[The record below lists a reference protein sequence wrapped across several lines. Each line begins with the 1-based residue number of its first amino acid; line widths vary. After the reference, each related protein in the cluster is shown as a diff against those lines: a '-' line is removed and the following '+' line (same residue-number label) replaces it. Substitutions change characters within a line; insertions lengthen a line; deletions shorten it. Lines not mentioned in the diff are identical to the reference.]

1 MRKSKKQKRI
11 IFFVILTFFFL
22 FPVIY
27 MVISSV
33 YAGAKAGLSLMSYY
47 TVFFE
52 SPGYLVKFWRSILM
66 CIAIAAGQTIISC
79 MAGTA
84 FAKYHFIGKKFFLV
98 MMALFMILPV
108 QVTLLPNYLLLEK
121 LGFLNSWKALIIPA
135 IFSPFGVIWL
145 TFIIQSLPNEWI
157 EAARLDRANQLQIVR
172 YIIVPEIKPAVVTL
186 FVLTFVESWNMVEQP
201 IIFLEGP
208 QDYPLS
214 VFLAGITGNSI
225 GVQSVCGIL
234 CLIPVTFLF
243 LYYRK
248 ELTDGLQD
256 TLWSS

>member
-33 YAGAKAGLSLMSYY
+33 YAGVKAGFSLMSYY

-52 SPGYLVKFWRSILM
+52 SPGYLVKFWRSLLM

-108 QVTLLPNYLLLEK
+108 QVTLLPNH
-121 LGFLNSWKALIIPA
+121 
-135 IFSPFGVIWL
+135 V
-145 TFIIQSLPNEWI
+145 
-157 EAARLDRANQLQIVR
+157 
-172 YIIVPEIKPAVVTL
+172 
-186 FVLTFVESWNMVEQP
+186 
-201 IIFLEGP
+201 
-208 QDYPLS
+208 
-214 VFLAGITGNSI
+214 
-225 GVQSVCGIL
+225 
-234 CLIPVTFLF
+234 
-243 LYYRK
+243 
-248 ELTDGLQD
+248 
-256 TLWSS
+256 

>member
-11 IFFVILTFFFL
+11 LFLMILAFFFL
-22 FPVIY
+22 FPVLY
-27 MVISSV
+27 MVVSSV
-33 YAGAKAGLSLMSYY
+33 YTGAQAGFSFMSYY
-47 TVFFE
+47 VVFFE
-52 SPGYLVKFWRSILM
+52 SPGYLVKFWRSLLM
-66 CIAIAAGQTIISC
+66 CIVIAAGQTILSC

-84 FAKYHFIGKKFFLV
+84 FAKYRFIGKKFFLE

-121 LGFLNSWKALIIPA
+121 LGFLNSWKALIVPA
-135 IFSPFGVIWL
+135 IFSPFGVVWL
-145 TFIIQSLPNEWI
+145 TFIIQTLPNEWI
-157 EAARLDRANQLQIVR
+157 EAARLDKANQLQIVR
-172 YIIVPEIKPAVVTL
+172 YIIVPEIKPALVTL

-201 IIFLEGP
+201 IIFLKGP
-208 QDYPLS
+208 LDYPLS
-214 VFLAGITGNSI
+214 VFLAGVTENSI

-243 LYYRK
+243 LYYRR

-256 TLWSS
+256 TLWS

>member
-1 MRKSKKQKRI
+1 MRKPKKQKRI
-11 IFFVILTFFFL
+11 LFLIILTFFFL

-27 MVISSV
+27 MIVSSM
-33 YAGAKAGLSLMSYY
+33 YAGAKAGFSLMSYY
-47 TVFFE
+47 VVFFE
-52 SPGYLVKFWRSILM
+52 SPGYLVKFWRSLFM
-66 CIAIAAGQTIISC
+66 CIVIASGQTIFSC

-84 FAKYHFIGKKFFLV
+84 FAKYHFIGKKLFLA

-135 IFSPFGVIWL
+135 VFSPFGVVWL
-145 TFIIQSLPNEWI
+145 TFIIQTLPNEWI

-172 YIIVPEIKPAVVTL
+172 YIIVPEIKPAIVAL

-201 IIFLEGP
+201 IIFLKGP
-208 QDYPLS
+208 LDYPLS
-214 VFLAGITGNSI
+214 VFLAGITENSI

-243 LYYRK
+243 LYYRE

-256 TLWSS
+256 TLWS

>member
-11 IFFVILTFFFL
+11 LFLIILTFFFL

-27 MVISSV
+27 MIVSSMC
-33 YAGAKAGLSLMSYY
+33 AGAKAGFSLMSYY
-47 TVFFE
+47 VVFFE
-52 SPGYLVKFWRSILM
+52 SPGYLVKFWRSLFM
-66 CIAIAAGQTIISC
+66 CIVIASGQTIFSC

-84 FAKYHFIGKKFFLV
+84 FAKYHFIGKKLFLA

-135 IFSPFGVIWL
+135 VFSPFGVVWL
-145 TFIIQSLPNEWI
+145 TFIIQTLPNEWI

-172 YIIVPEIKPAVVTL
+172 YIIVPEIKPAIVAL

-201 IIFLEGP
+201 IIFLKGP
-208 QDYPLS
+208 LDYPLS
-214 VFLAGITGNSI
+214 VFLAGITENSI

-256 TLWSS
+256 TLWS

>member
-1 MRKSKKQKRI
+1 MRKLKKQKRI
-11 IFFVILTFFFL
+11 VFFMILAFFFL

-27 MVISSV
+27 MVIGSV
-33 YAGAKAGLSLMSYY
+33 YAGAKAGLSFMSYY
-47 TVFFE
+47 IVFFE
-52 SPGYLVKFWRSILM
+52 SPGYLVKFWRSFLM
-66 CIAIAAGQTIISC
+66 CIAIASGQTILSC

-84 FAKYHFIGKKFFLV
+84 FAKYHVIGKKFFLV

-157 EAARLDRANQLQIVR
+157 EAAKLDRANQLQIVR

-201 IIFLEGP
+201 IIFLKGP

-214 VFLAGITGNSI
+214 VFLAGVTGNSI

-234 CLIPVTFLF
+234 CLLPVTFLF

-256 TLWSS
+256 MLWS

>member
-1 MRKSKKQKRI
+1 MRKSKKQKRVL
-11 IFFVILTFFFL
+11 FLMILTFFFL

-27 MVISSV
+27 MVVSSV
-33 YAGAKAGLSLMSYY
+33 YAGVQEGLSFMSYY
-47 TVFFE
+47 VVLFE
-52 SPGYLVKFWRSILM
+52 SPGYLIKFWRSLLM
-66 CIAIAAGQTIISC
+66 YIVISAGQTILSC

-84 FAKYHFIGKKFFLV
+84 FAKYRFIGKKFFLA
-98 MMALFMILPV
+98 MMALFMVLPI

-121 LGFLNSWKALIIPA
+121 LGFLNSWKALVIPA
-135 IFSPFGVIWL
+135 IFSPFGVVWL
-145 TFIIQSLPNEWI
+145 TFIIQTLPNEWI
-157 EAARLDRANQLQIVR
+157 EAARLERANQLQIVR
-172 YIIVPEIKPAVVTL
+172 YIIIPEIKPALVTL
-186 FVLTFVESWNMVEQP
+186 FILTFVESWNMVEQP

-208 QDYPLS
+208 LDYPLS
-214 VFLAGITGNSI
+214 VFLAGITENSI

-256 TLWSS
+256 TLWS

>member
-1 MRKSKKQKRI
+1 MRKSKKQKRVL
-11 IFFVILTFFFL
+11 FLMILTFFFL

-33 YAGAKAGLSLMSYY
+33 YAGAQAGFSFMSYY
-47 TVFFE
+47 VVFFE
-52 SPGYLVKFWRSILM
+52 SPGYLIKFWRSLLM
-66 CIAIAAGQTIISC
+66 CIVISVGQTIFSC

-84 FAKYHFIGKKFFLV
+84 FAKYHFIGKKFFLA
-98 MMALFMILPV
+98 MMALFMILPI
-108 QVTLLPNYLLLEK
+108 QVTLLPNYILLEK

-135 IFSPFGVIWL
+135 IFSPFGVVWL
-145 TFIIQSLPNEWI
+145 TFIIQTLPNEWI

-172 YIIVPEIKPAVVTL
+172 YIIIPEIKPALVTL

-208 QDYPLS
+208 LDYPLS
-214 VFLAGITGNSI
+214 VFLAKITENSI

-256 TLWSS
+256 TLWS